1 MTLDEKVKKLLAAG
15 PLTVLLV
22 VGAES
27 DGLWVAVKLADGQR
41 FGGRSFTEAVELAF
55 RLRERTE
62 RRSSAAELW
71 RARRDSNSRPSGP
84 QPDALSTELR
94 APIGVPVSRHGDL
107 RGLSALGGAHEP
119 EDCGGEGGIR
129 TLDAGYPTWR
139 FSKPL
144 H

>member
-1 MTLDEKVKKLLAAG
+1 MTLDETVKKLLAAG

-62 RRSSAAELW
+62 
-71 RARRDSNSRPSGP
+71 P
-84 QPDALSTELR
+84 QN
-94 APIGVPVSRHGDL
+94 
-107 RGLSALGGAHEP
+107 
-119 EDCGGEGGIR
+119 
-129 TLDAGYPTWR
+129 AG
-139 FSKPL
+139 S
-144 H
+144 